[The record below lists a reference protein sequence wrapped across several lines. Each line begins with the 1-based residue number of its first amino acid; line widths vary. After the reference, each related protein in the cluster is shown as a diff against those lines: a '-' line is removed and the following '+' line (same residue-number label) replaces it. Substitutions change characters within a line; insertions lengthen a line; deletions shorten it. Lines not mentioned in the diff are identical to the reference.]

1 MVSVSKIKQGL
12 AAFLDAELMPMLPAT
27 GWESIVVGAASGI
40 ILSRID
46 NVAAGLVG
54 SPLAQQIAIVNPDG
68 LVDIEVIKEHLKH
81 QIEIKGGLEFN
92 NVPILKKLKF
102 SAEDVDKAY
111 KYIMEV
117 KE

>member
-1 MVSVSKIKQGL
+1 MVSASKIKQGL

-46 NVAAGLVG
+46 NVAASLVD
-54 SPLAQQIAIVNPDG
+54 SPLAQQISVVNSDG
-68 LVDIEVIKEHLKH
+68 LIDIEVIKDHLKN

-92 NVPILKKLKF
+92 NVPILKKLKL
-102 SAEDVDKAY
+102 SAEDIEKAY
-111 KYIMEV
+111 RYIMEV
-117 KE
+117 RE